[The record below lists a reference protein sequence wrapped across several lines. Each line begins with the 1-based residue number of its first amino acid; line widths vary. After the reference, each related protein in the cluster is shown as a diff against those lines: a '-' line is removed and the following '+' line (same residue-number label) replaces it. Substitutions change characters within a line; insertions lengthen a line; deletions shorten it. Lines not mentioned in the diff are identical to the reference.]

1 MIAAR
6 GIVLASVSVAL
17 LLLPLLPRT
26 QGDTVME
33 QLQEFTA
40 PTSPTAEGAGSGLT
54 PQQLSAA
61 VSSCAA
67 ALAKGFDKKQGGF
80 GPAPKFP
87 RPSEINLMFR
97 AASQA

>member
-1 MIAAR
+1 
-6 GIVLASVSVAL
+6 
-17 LLLPLLPRT
+17 
-26 QGDTVME
+26 ME

-40 PTSPTAEGAGSGLT
+40 PNSPTAEGAGAGLT

-67 ALAKGFDKKQGGF
+67 SLAKGFDKEQGGF

-97 AASQA
+97 AALQAQVGACRRVLGTTLVVPMQRCRGGMCKAG